1 MNKTWKRQVF
11 RHTALYTAILMF
23 SHTGG
28 GGGAQAQ
35 TQTQTHKYAI
45 VMNGQNLP
53 EVKWG
58 QDYKKL
64 AQKSNE
70 RQFTHTT
77 NFHIK
82 KNVTLSF
89 NNIDEVV
96 AEKKDVVVF
105 GTATYLPPYGKV
117 SGFDADKLKKRG
129 DALGWIKTTKP
140 GLVGYSY
147 EGVTCQNNYNNA
159 SSGCPE
165 LIYKTQFSF
174 GQQGLK
180 KKTTGGLDIAE
191 DKSRDNSPIYK
202 LQDYPGLGVSFNLSS
217 ESLVKSIKYNKII
230 SSFSEGVTQQNGT
243 QNQHKDKNLVYTT
256 GDYQYKNKYSS
267 RYVGQNEHSAIA
279 FYLNAKLHLLDK
291 KNIKNIAQG
300 KTVNLGTLK
309 SYVEPTAEWKN
320 KRQNYFQG
328 NWTFEDKGTVSV
340 KLKLPEVKAGRCV
353 NKNNPNPNAKAPSP
367 ALTAPALWFG
377 PVQNGKVQMY
387 SASVSTYPDSSS
399 SQIFL
404 QNLSRKDDTSK
415 PGRYSLKPLSTSEI
429 KSKEP
434 NFTGRQTIIRLDGRV
449 QQIKLGQS
457 NNEVV
462 GFNGNSNNATFGIVS
477 EGSFM
482 PDTSEWKK
490 VLLPWTVRVFADDS
504 KFKEFNKEEKDNKPK
519 YSQKYRSRD
528 NGKRERN
535 LGDIVNSPIVAVGGY
550 LATSA
555 NDGMVHIF
563 KKGNGGDERNYSL
576 KLSYIPGTMPR
587 KDIENKD
594 STLAKELRAFAEK
607 GYVGDRYG
615 VDGGFVLRQVNL
627 NGKDHVFMFGAMG
640 FGGRGAYALDLTK
653 ADGSDPT
660 KASLFDVKDNGN
672 NGNNGN
678 NRVELGYT
686 VGTPQIGKTH
696 NGKYAAF
703 LASGYATKK
712 IDDPTNKTA
721 LYVYDLENN
730 GNLIKKIE
738 VKDGKGGLSSPTLVD
753 KDLDGTVDIAYAGDR
768 GGKMYRFDLSGQS
781 PDQWTVR
788 PIFEGTKPITS
799 APAISQLK
807 DKRVVIFGTGSDLSE
822 EDVDNM
828 EEQYIYG
835 IFDDDTA
842 TTGTVNFSGS
852 GGGLLEQVLSR
863 DNDNK
868 TLFLTDYKRSD
879 GSGSKGW
886 VVKLK
891 DGQRVTVK
899 PTVVLR
905 TAFVTIRKYNDG
917 GCGAETAILGIN
929 TADGGKLTKKSA
941 RPIVPDA
948 NKDVA
953 QYSGHK
959 QTTKGKSIPIGCMQK
974 GNEIVCPNGYVYD
987 KPVNVRYLDEKKTDG
1002 FSTTADG
1009 DAGGSGIDP
1018 AGKRS
1023 GKNNRCFSQ
1032 KGVRTLLMNDL
1043 DSLDITGPTCGM
1055 KRISWREV
1063 FY

>member
-1 MNKTWKRQVF
+1 
-11 RHTALYTAILMF
+11 MF

-28 GGGAQAQ
+28 GGGQAQA
-35 TQTQTHKYAI
+35 QTQTHKYAI
-45 VMNGQNLP
+45 VMNAQNLP

-58 QDYKKL
+58 NQYQSL
-64 AQKSNE
+64 THKSNE
-70 RQFTHTT
+70 REVIHTSG
-77 NFHIK
+77 FGLAKKHISF
-82 KNVTLSF
+82 SF
-89 NNIDEVV
+89 NNTDEVV

-129 DALGWIKTTKP
+129 DALGWIKTIKP

-159 SSGCPE
+159 SRGCPE

-180 KKTTGGLDIAE
+180 KKTNGRLDIDE

-217 ESLVKSIKYNKII
+217 ESLVKSVKYNKII
-230 SSFSEGVTQQNGT
+230 SSFSEDVTQQNGT
-243 QNQHKDKNLVYTT
+243 QSHHKDKNLVYTT
-256 GDYQYKNKYSS
+256 GDYQYKNRYSS
-267 RYVGQNEHSAIA
+267 RYVGQDEHSAVA

-309 SYVEPTAEWKN
+309 PYVEPTEEWKN
-320 KRQNYFQG
+320 KRGKHFQG
-328 NWTFEDKGTVSV
+328 NWTFEDKGEVSV
-340 KLKLPEVKAGRCV
+340 KLKLPEVKAGRCI
-353 NKNNPNPNAKAPSP
+353 NANNPNPNAKAPSP

-377 PVQNGKVQMY
+377 PVKDGKAEMY

-399 SQIFL
+399 SRIYL
-404 QNLSRKDDTSK
+404 QNLKRKTDPGK
-415 PGRYSLKPLSTSEI
+415 PGRHSLETLTENDI
-429 KSKEP
+429 KSREP
-434 NFTGRQTIIRLDGRV
+434 NFTGRQTIIRLNGGVRE
-449 QQIKLGQS
+449 IKLDK
-457 NNEVV
+457 NNTEVV
-462 GFNGNSNNATFGIVS
+462 NFNGNDGNNDTFGIVKDLGV
-477 EGSFM
+477 E

-490 VLLPWTVRVFADDS
+490 VLLPWTVRASNNDNQ
-504 KFKEFNKEEKDNKPK
+504 FKTFNQEEKDGKPK

-528 NGKRERN
+528 NNGNRD

-563 KKGNGGDERNYSL
+563 KKGNGGDAHNYSL

-587 KDIENKD
+587 KDIENKE

-607 GYVGDRYG
+607 SYVGDRYG
-615 VDGGFVLRQVNL
+615 VDGGFVLRQY
-627 NGKDHVFMFGAMG
+627 KDRVFMFGAMG

-660 KASLFDVKDNGN
+660 AVSLFDVKHDN
-672 NGNNGN
+672 NGKNSNNS
-678 NRVELGYT
+678 VQLGYT

-696 NGKYAAF
+696 NDKYAAF

-721 LYVYDLENN
+721 LYVYDLESNN
-730 GNLIKKIE
+730 GTLIRKIE

-768 GGKMYRFDLSGQS
+768 GGNMYRFDLSSQS

-822 EDVDNM
+822 EDVDNTD
-828 EEQYIYG
+828 EQYIYG

-842 TTGTVNFSGS
+842 TTGSVNFSGS
-852 GGGLLEQVLSR
+852 GGGLLEQVLEQK
-863 DNDNK
+863 DK

-879 GSGSKGW
+879 GSGNKGW

-905 TAFVTIRKYNDG
+905 TAFVTIRKYTGTD

-941 RPIVPDA
+941 RPIVPEA
-948 NKDVA
+948 NTAVA

-959 QTTKGKSIPIGCMQK
+959 KTSSGKSIPIGCMEK
-974 GNEIVCPNGYVYD
+974 NGGTVCPNGYVYD

-1018 AGKRS
+1018 DGKRA

-1063 FY
+1063 FF

>member
-1 MNKTWKRQVF
+1 
-11 RHTALYTAILMF
+11 
-23 SHTGG
+23 
-28 GGGAQAQ
+28 
-35 TQTQTHKYAI
+35 QTQTHKYAI
-45 VMNGQNLP
+45 VLNAQKLP

-58 QDYKKL
+58 SSYTSLGHKDKDL
-64 AQKSNE
+64 
-70 RQFTHTT
+70 QFTHTS
-77 NFHIK
+77 NFGIK
-82 KNVTLSF
+82 KNIILSF
-89 NNIDEVV
+89 NNTDEVV
-96 AEKKDVVVF
+96 AEKKDAVVF
-105 GTATYLPPYGKV
+105 GAATYLPPYGKV
-117 SGFDADKLKKRG
+117 SGFDDKRLTERKNAV
-129 DALGWIKTTKP
+129 DWIGTTKP

-147 EGVTCQNNYNNA
+147 EDVTCN
-159 SSGCPE
+159 SSNCPE
-165 LIYKTQFSF
+165 VSYKTQFTF
-174 GQQGLK
+174 DKHQLAK
-180 KKTTGGLDIAE
+180 KKTDNKLDIYE

-202 LQDYPGLGVSFNLSS
+202 LPDYPGLGVSFNLSG
-217 ESLVKSIKYNKII
+217 ESTVKPKRLSQLV
-230 SSFSEGVTQQNGT
+230 SSFSEDVTQQNGA
-243 QNQHKDKNLVYTT
+243 NSPYKDKNLVYTT
-256 GDYQYKNKYSS
+256 DDYRNQGNHNHQDK
-267 RYVGQNEHSAIA
+267 HHAII

-291 KNIKNIAQG
+291 KQIKNIAQG
-300 KTVNLGTLK
+300 KTFNLGTLK
-309 SYVEPTAEWKN
+309 PRIDLTEAWKN
-320 KRQNYFQG
+320 RNGGFFNNG
-328 NWTFEDKGTVSV
+328 NWTFEDKGEVSV
-340 KLKLPEVKAGRCV
+340 KLSLPQVKAGRCI
-353 NKNNPNPNAKAPSP
+353 NKDNPNPKSKAPSP

-399 SQIFL
+399 SRIYL
-404 QNLSRKDDTSK
+404 QNLKRKTDTSR
-415 PGRYSLKPLSTSEI
+415 PGRHSLADLSASDI
-429 KSKEP
+429 QSKEP
-434 NFTGRQTIIRLDGRV
+434 TFTSRQTIIRLDGGV
-449 QQIKLGQS
+449 QQIKLDKNKEATGL
-457 NNEVV
+457 
-462 GFNGNSNNATFGIVS
+462 NGNTGKNDTFGIVS
-477 EGSFM
+477 ERSFM
-482 PDTSEWKK
+482 PDADEWKK
-490 VLLPWTVRVFADDS
+490 VLLPWTVRASNNDGQFNT
-504 KFKEFNKEEKDNKPK
+504 FNKEENNGKPT

-528 NGKRERN
+528 NNGNRD

-563 KKGNGGDERNYSL
+563 KQSGGDKRDYSL

-587 KDIENKD
+587 KDIESKE

-607 GYVGDRYG
+607 SYVGDRYG
-615 VDGGFVLRQVNL
+615 VDGGFVLRQVER

-653 ADGSDPT
+653 ADGNDP
-660 KASLFDVKDNGN
+660 KNASLFDVKNGDNSA
-672 NGNNGN
+672 
-678 NRVELGYT
+678 ELGYT

-703 LASGYATKK
+703 LASGYATKD
-712 IDDPTNKTA
+712 INNGENKTA
-721 LYVYDLENN
+721 LYVYDLESS
-730 GNLIKKIE
+730 GTLIKKID
-738 VKDGKGGLSSPTLVD
+738 VPGGKGGLSSPTLVD

-768 GGKMYRFDLSGQS
+768 GGSMYRFDLSNQDPS
-781 PDQWTVR
+781 QWTVR
-788 PIFEGTKPITS
+788 TIFQGTKPITS

-822 EDVDNM
+822 EDVDSK
-828 EEQYIYG
+828 EIQHVYG
-835 IFDDDTA
+835 IFDNDTD
-842 TTGTVNFSGS
+842 TGVAKDGQGN
-852 GGGLLEQVLSR
+852 GLLEQVLKQE
-863 DNDNK
+863 DK

-905 TAFVTIRKYNDG
+905 TAFVTIRKYKDN

-941 RPIVPDA
+941 RPIVPADNTA
-948 NKDVA
+948 VA

-959 QTTKGKSIPIGCMQK
+959 QTAKGKSIPIGCMEK
-974 GNEIVCPNGYVYD
+974 NGGTVCPNGYVYD

-1018 AGKRS
+1018 DGKRA

-1063 FY
+1063 F

>member
-1 MNKTWKRQVF
+1 MNSQK
-11 RHTALYTAILMF
+11 
-23 SHTGG
+23 
-28 GGGAQAQ
+28 
-35 TQTQTHKYAI
+35 
-45 VMNGQNLP
+45 LP
-53 EVKWG
+53 EVKNG
-58 QDYKKL
+58 NYQGK
-64 AQKSNE
+64 N
-70 RQFTHTT
+70 RQVTF
-77 NFHIK
+77 NAYFQGPK
-82 KNVTLSF
+82 KNSIFSF
-89 NNIDEVV
+89 DNTDEVV
-96 AEKKDVVVF
+96 AQKGGTVVF
-105 GTATYLPPYGKV
+105 GAATYLPPYGKV
-117 SGFDADKLKKRG
+117 SGFDENGLKERG
-129 DALGWIKTTKP
+129 DAVGWIGTTHT
-140 GLVGYSY
+140 GLIGYSY
-147 EGVTCQNNYNNA
+147 QGSTCN
-159 SSGCPE
+159 SRDCPE
-165 LIYKTQFSF
+165 LSYKTQFIFSD
-174 GQQGLK
+174 QGLK
-180 KKTTGGLDIAE
+180 NKVNGKLDIDA

-202 LQDYPGLGVSFNLSS
+202 LPDHPWLGVSFNLSS
-217 ESLVKSIKYNKII
+217 ESTNESKELKKLV
-230 SSFSEGVTQQNGT
+230 SSFSENVTQNNSTQGQN
-243 QNQHKDKNLVYTT
+243 KDKNLVYNT
-256 GDYQYKNKYSS
+256 DNQRHNNNNRVNQNSS
-267 RYVGQNEHSAIA
+267 HAVA

-291 KNIKNIAQG
+291 KQINNIAQV
-300 KTVNLGTLK
+300 KDLNLGALK
-309 SYVEPTAEWKN
+309 TRIEPTDEWKN
-320 KRQNYFQG
+320 KRHHVINVN
-328 NWTFEDKGTVSV
+328 NWTFEDKGSVSV
-340 KLKLPEVKAGRCV
+340 KLKLPQVKAGRCV
-353 NKNNPNPNAKAPSP
+353 NKPNPNPNAKAPSP

-399 SQIFL
+399 SRIFL
-404 QNLSRKDDTSK
+404 QNLKRKTDPGR
-415 PGRYSLKPLSTSEI
+415 PGRYSLADLSASDI
-429 KSKEP
+429 QSKEP
-434 NFTGRQTIIRLDGRV
+434 TFTSRQTVIRLDKGV
-449 QQIKLGQS
+449 HQIKLQG
-457 NNEVV
+457 NEVT

-482 PDTSEWKK
+482 PDASEWKK
-490 VLLPWTVRVFADDS
+490 VLLPWTVRASNDDGQ
-504 KFKEFNKEEKDNKPK
+504 FNTFNKKENNGKPT

-528 NGKRERN
+528 NSKRERD

-563 KKGNGGDERNYSL
+563 KKGNGDARNYSL

-587 KDIENKD
+587 QYFDNDTSALKD
-594 STLAKELRAFAEK
+594 STLAQELRTFAEK

-615 VDGGFVLRQVNL
+615 VDGGFVLREVERG
-627 NGKDHVFMFGAMG
+627 GKKHVFMFGAMG

-653 ADGSDPT
+653 VDSNNPT
-660 KASLFDVKDNGN
+660 AVSLFDVKNDNN
-672 NGNNGN
+672 NGNNG
-678 NRVELGYT
+678 VKLGYT

-703 LASGYATKK
+703 LASGYATKD
-712 IDDPTNKTA
+712 INSNDNTTA

-941 RPIVPDA
+941 RPIVPAA
-948 NKDVA
+948 NSKVA
-953 QYSGHK
+953 QYSGH
-959 QTTKGKSIPIGCMQK
+959 
-974 GNEIVCPNGYVYD
+974 
-987 KPVNVRYLDEKKTDG
+987 
-1002 FSTTADG
+1002 
-1009 DAGGSGIDP
+1009 
-1018 AGKRS
+1018 
-1023 GKNNRCFSQ
+1023 
-1032 KGVRTLLMNDL
+1032 
-1043 DSLDITGPTCGM
+1043 
-1055 KRISWREV
+1055 
-1063 FY
+1063 

>member
-35 TQTQTHKYAI
+35 TQTHKYAI
-45 VMNGQNLP
+45 VMNNQKLP

-58 QDYKKL
+58 QDYNKL

-70 RQFTHTT
+70 RQFTHTS
-77 NFHIK
+77 NFHIAK

-89 NNIDEVV
+89 NNTDKVV
-96 AEKKDVVVF
+96 AQKNDTVVF
-105 GTATYLPPYGKV
+105 GAATYLPPYGKV
-117 SGFDADKLKKRG
+117 SGFDADKLNKRG
-129 DALGWIKTTKP
+129 DALGWIKTIKP

-147 EGVTCQNNYNNA
+147 EGITCQNNYSHA
-159 SSGCPE
+159 SRGCPE
-165 LIYKTQFSF
+165 LSYKTQFTF
-174 GQQGLK
+174 GNSGLAK
-180 KKTTGGLDIAE
+180 KANGGGLDIYV

-202 LQDYPGLGVSFNLSS
+202 LKDHPWLGVSFNLSS

-230 SSFSEGVTQQNGT
+230 SSFSEDVTQNNGADS
-243 QNQHKDKNLVYTT
+243 QHKDKNLVYTT
-256 GDYQYKNKYSS
+256 GDYQYKNKYPS
-267 RYVGQNEHSAIA
+267 RYVGQDEHSAVA

-291 KNIKNIAQG
+291 KQIKNIAQG

-309 SYVEPTAEWKN
+309 PRIELTEAWKN
-320 KRQNYFQG
+320 KPGSYFNG
-328 NWTFEDKGTVSV
+328 NWTFEDKGVVSV
-340 KLKLPEVKAGRCV
+340 ELILPQVKADRCI
-353 NKNNPNPNAKAPSP
+353 NKPNPNNNTKVPSP

-377 PVQNGKVQMY
+377 PVQNGKAEMY

-399 SQIFL
+399 SRIFL
-404 QNLSRKDDTSK
+404 QNLKRKTDTSR
-415 PGRYSLKPLSTSEI
+415 PGRYSLATLN
-429 KSKEP
+429 KSDIESREP
-434 NFTGRQTIIRLDGRV
+434 TFTGRQTIIRLDGGV
-449 QQIKLGQS
+449 QQIKLQGNKVTS
-457 NNEVV
+457 FNVN
-462 GFNGNSNNATFGIVS
+462 NGNNTFGIVKDL
-477 EGSFM
+477 GVD
-482 PDTSEWKK
+482 PDASEWKK
-490 VLLPWTVRVFADDS
+490 VLLPWTVRASNDDGQ
-504 KFKEFNKEEKDNKPK
+504 FNTFNKEENNGKPK

-528 NGKRERN
+528 SSKHERN

-563 KKGNGGDERNYSL
+563 KKGNGDARNYSL

-594 STLAKELRAFAEK
+594 SNLAKELRAFAEK

-615 VDGGFVLRQVNL
+615 VDGGFVLRQVEWKGQNR
-627 NGKDHVFMFGAMG
+627 VFMFGAMG
-640 FGGRGAYALDLTK
+640 FGGRGAYALDLSK
-653 ADGSDPT
+653 IDSNNPT
-660 KASLFDVKDNGN
+660 AVSLFDVKD

-703 LASGYATKK
+703 LASGYATKT
-712 IDDPTNKTA
+712 IDSTDNKTA

-730 GNLIKKIE
+730 NGTPIAKIE
-738 VKDGKGGLSSPTLVD
+738 VPNGKGGLSSPTLVD
-753 KDLDGTVDIAYAGDR
+753 KDLDGTIDIAYAGDR
-768 GGKMYRFDLSGQS
+768 GGNMYRFDLSNNDPTKWS
-781 PDQWTVR
+781 AR
-788 PIFEGTKPITS
+788 AIFSGNKPITS

-822 EDVDNM
+822 EDVDSK
-828 EEQYIYG
+828 EIQHVYG
-835 IFDDDTA
+835 IFDNDTD
-842 TTGTVNFSGS
+842 TGTAQDGQ
-852 GGGLLEQVLSR
+852 GKGLLEQVLSEE
-863 DNDNK
+863 NK
-868 TLFLTDYKRSD
+868 TLFLTDYKRSN

-886 VVKLK
+886 MVKLQP
-891 DGQRVTVK
+891 GQRVTVK

-905 TAFVTIRKYNDG
+905 TAFVTIRKYTDN

-941 RPIVPDA
+941 RPIVPAA
-948 NKDVA
+948 NSKVA
-953 QYSGHK
+953 QYSGDK
-959 QTTKGKSIPIGCMQK
+959 KTSSGKSIPIGCMQK
-974 GNEIVCPNGYVYD
+974 DNGIVCPNGYVYD

-1018 AGKRS
+1018 DGKRS

-1043 DSLDITGPTCGM
+1043 DSLDITGPMCGM
-1055 KRISWREV
+1055 KRISWREI

>member
-1 MNKTWKRQVF
+1 MN
-11 RHTALYTAILMF
+11 
-23 SHTGG
+23 
-28 GGGAQAQ
+28 AQ
-35 TQTQTHKYAI
+35 K
-45 VMNGQNLP
+45 LP

-58 QDYKKL
+58 QDYRKL

-77 NFHIK
+77 NFYIK

-129 DALGWIKTTKP
+129 DALGWIKTIKP

-159 SSGCPE
+159 SRGCPE

-180 KKTTGGLDIAE
+180 KKTNGRLDIDE

-217 ESLVKSIKYNKII
+217 ESLVKSVKYNKII
-230 SSFSEGVTQQNGT
+230 SSFSEDVTQQNGT
-243 QNQHKDKNLVYTT
+243 QSHHKDKNLVYTT
-256 GDYQYKNKYSS
+256 GDYQYKNRYSS
-267 RYVGQNEHSAIA
+267 RYVGQDEHSAVA

-309 SYVEPTAEWKN
+309 PYVEPTEEWKN
-320 KRQNYFQG
+320 KRGNHFQG
-328 NWTFEDKGTVSV
+328 NWTFEDKGEVSV
-340 KLKLPEVKAGRCV
+340 KLKLPEVKAGRCI
-353 NKNNPNPNAKAPSP
+353 NANNPNPNAKALSP

-377 PVQNGKVQMY
+377 PVKNGKAEMY

-399 SQIFL
+399 SRIFL
-404 QNLSRKDDTSK
+404 QNLKRKTDPGK
-415 PGRYSLKPLSTSEI
+415 PGRHSLETLTENDI
-429 KSKEP
+429 KSREP
-434 NFTGRQTIIRLDGRV
+434 NFTGRQTIIRLNGGVRE
-449 QQIKLGQS
+449 IKLDK
-457 NNEVV
+457 NNTEVV
-462 GFNGNSNNATFGIVS
+462 NFNGNDGNNDTFGIVKDLGV
-477 EGSFM
+477 E

-490 VLLPWTVRVFADDS
+490 VLLPWTVRASNNDNQ
-504 KFKEFNKEEKDNKPK
+504 FKTFNQEEKDGKPK

-528 NGKRERN
+528 NNGNRD

-563 KKGNGGDERNYSL
+563 KKGNGGDAHNYSL

-587 KDIENKD
+587 KDIENKE

-607 GYVGDRYG
+607 SYVGDRYG
-615 VDGGFVLRQVNL
+615 VDGGFVLRQY
-627 NGKDHVFMFGAMG
+627 KDRVFMFGAMG

-660 KASLFDVKDNGN
+660 AVSLFDVKHDN
-672 NGNNGN
+672 NGKNSNNS
-678 NRVELGYT
+678 VQLGYT

-696 NGKYAAF
+696 NDKYAAF

-730 GNLIKKIE
+730 GTLIRKIE

-768 GGKMYRFDLSGQS
+768 GGNMYRFDLSSQS

-822 EDVDNM
+822 EDVDNTD
-828 EEQYIYG
+828 EQYIYG

-842 TTGTVNFSGS
+842 TTGSVNFSGS
-852 GGGLLEQVLSR
+852 GGGLLEQVLEQK
-863 DNDNK
+863 DK

-879 GSGSKGW
+879 GSGNKGW

-905 TAFVTIRKYNDG
+905 TAFVTIHKYTGTDK
-917 GCGAETAILGIN
+917 CGAETAILGIN

-941 RPIVPDA
+941 RPIVPEA
-948 NKDVA
+948 NTAVA

-959 QTTKGKSIPIGCMQK
+959 KGTNGKSIPIGCMQK

-1063 FY
+1063 FF

>member
-35 TQTQTHKYAI
+35 AQTQTQTHKYAI
-45 VMNGQNLP
+45 VMNGQKLP

-58 QDYKKL
+58 SQYQSL
-64 AQKSNE
+64 MHKSNE
-70 RQFTHTT
+70 REVIHTSGFSST
-77 NFHIK
+77 K
-82 KNVTLSF
+82 KSISFSF
-89 NNIDEVV
+89 NNTDNLV
-96 AEKKDVVVF
+96 AEKKDAVVF
-105 GTATYLPPYGKV
+105 GVATYLPPYGKV
-117 SGFDADKLKKRG
+117 SGFDEKRLKERG
-129 DALGWIKTTKP
+129 NALDWIGTTKP

-147 EGVTCQNNYNNA
+147 EGSTC
-159 SSGCPE
+159 SSSNCPE
-165 LIYKTQFSF
+165 VSYNTQFTF
-174 GQQGLK
+174 GNHGLAK
-180 KKTTGGLDIAE
+180 NKTNNKLDIYE

-202 LQDYPGLGVSFNLSS
+202 LKDHPWLGVSFNLSGES
-217 ESLVKSIKYNKII
+217 SFKAKRNGSLV
-230 SSFSEGVTQQNGT
+230 SSFSEDVTQQNGT
-243 QNQHKDKNLVYTT
+243 QDQYKSKNRVYTT
-256 GDYQYKNKYSS
+256 DDYNSKNNRNHQDKHHA
-267 RYVGQNEHSAIA
+267 VA

-291 KNIKNIAQG
+291 KHITNIAQVG
-300 KTVNLGTLK
+300 TVDLGILKTRI
-309 SYVEPTAEWKN
+309 EPTEAWKKQKWSFFN
-320 KRQNYFQG
+320 G
-328 NWTFEDKGTVSV
+328 GTWTYEDKGSVSV
-340 KLKLPEVKAGRCV
+340 KLKLPQVKAGRCV
-353 NKNNPNPNAKAPSP
+353 NKANPNKNTKTSSP

-377 PVQNGKVQMY
+377 AGQNGKAEMY

-399 SQIFL
+399 SRIFL
-404 QNLSRKDDTSK
+404 QNLKRKNDPNK
-415 PGRYSLKPLSTSEI
+415 PGRYSLADLSASDI
-429 KSKEP
+429 QSKEP
-434 NFTGRQTIIRLDGRV
+434 TFTSRQTVIRLDKGV
-449 QQIKLGQS
+449 HQIKLQG
-457 NNEVV
+457 NEVT

-482 PDTSEWKK
+482 PDASEWKK
-490 VLLPWTVRVFADDS
+490 VLLPWTVRASNDDGQ
-504 KFKEFNKEEKDNKPK
+504 FNTFNKKENNGKPT

-528 NGKRERN
+528 NSKRERD

-563 KKGNGGDERNYSL
+563 KKGNGVDERNYSL

-587 KDIENKD
+587 KDIQSQD

-615 VDGGFVLRQVNL
+615 VDGGFVLREVEL
-627 NGKDHVFMFGAMG
+627 SGKKHVFMFGAMG

-653 ADGSDPT
+653 ADSNNPT
-660 KASLFDVKDNGN
+660 AVSLFDVKNDKNSN
-672 NGNNGN
+672 NG
-678 NRVELGYT
+678 VQLGYT

-696 NGKYAAF
+696 DSKYAAF
-703 LASGYATKK
+703 LASGYATKT
-712 IDDPTNKTA
+712 IDDQTNKTA

-753 KDLDGTVDIAYAGDR
+753 KDLDGIVDIAYAGDR
-768 GGKMYRFDLSGQS
+768 GGKMYRFDLSGNNPNS
-781 PDQWTVR
+781 WTVR
-788 PIFEGTKPITS
+788 TIFEGTKPITS

-822 EDVDNM
+822 DDVLSTS
-828 EEQYIYG
+828 EQYIYG

-905 TAFVTIRKYNDG
+905 TAFVTIHKYTGTDK
-917 GCGAETAILGIN
+917 CGAETAILGIN

-941 RPIVPDA
+941 RPIVPEA
-948 NKDVA
+948 NTAVA

-959 QTTKGKSIPIGCMQK
+959 KGTNGKSIPIGCMQK

-1018 AGKRS
+1018 AGKRA

-1043 DSLDITGPTCGM
+1043 DSLDITGPMCGM